1 MYINFARISQ
11 LYAKEGKDSNG
22 KTIPRETLKYY
33 LEHSP
38 EFCGTAKS
46 VRFKLIETPQG
57 YMSSTDESAKSKV
70 TTAMIFDYD
79 MIKDNYNINLDIT
92 SGYAEEDED
101 KL

>member
-1 MYINFARISQ
+1 
-11 LYAKEGKDSNG
+11 
-22 KTIPRETLKYY
+22 
-33 LEHSP
+33 
-38 EFCGTAKS
+38 
-46 VRFKLIETPQG
+46 
-57 YMSSTDESAKSKV
+57 MSSTDESAKSKV